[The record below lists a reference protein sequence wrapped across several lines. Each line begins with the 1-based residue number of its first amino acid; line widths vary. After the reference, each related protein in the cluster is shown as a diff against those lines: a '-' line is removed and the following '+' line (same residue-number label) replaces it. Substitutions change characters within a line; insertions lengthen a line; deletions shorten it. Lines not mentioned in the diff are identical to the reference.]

1 MTDEDKLFEMVER
14 CVADAV
20 LALEND
26 APLTPFAK
34 VLASDGN
41 VRDIACSSEEE
52 KACYEALLTR
62 LKAEVKMGDI
72 EAVAL
77 AARVTIP
84 EHYNAPSSQGIRIH
98 LEEKALTHKKLSGRL
113 LYIPYE
119 LLASE
124 NSEKRSVMLH
134 NPIAIGMPME
144 VYTTSD

>member
-26 APLTPFAK
+26 TALTPFAK
-34 VLASDGN
+34 VLVNDGS
-41 VRDIACSSEEE
+41 VRDISCAAEEE
-52 KACYEALLTR
+52 KTCYETLLNR
-62 LKAEVKMGDI
+62 LKAEVQMGDI

-84 EHYNAPSSQGIRIH
+84 EHYNAPSPQGIRIH

-134 NPIAIGMPME
+134 NPIAIGRPME
-144 VYTTSD
+144 VYTQ